1 MPENEVADPA
11 ALVRAALGV
20 DAFTGSPLQEPAGWD
35 DERVMAGLVAV
46 EALSRHVDLWRVG
59 LVAQV
64 EQRSARGL
72 GTAGL
77 AARRGC
83 RSARE
88 LIRRLTGA
96 ADYTVS
102 RWLRLGRAIES
113 PVGLTG
119 QPLPAAFPA
128 VAAAVTDGRVGM
140 ESALRI
146 IDTLDPVRAV
156 AGDADVAV
164 AEEEIVA
171 GCAAAAP
178 GGVCP
183 ADADAVKIQASTWA
197 AFLDQDG
204 AAPPDSELAR
214 RSLRLGGLKNGLV
227 RLSGLL
233 MPEVAAALRAFA
245 DSRTNPRTPDVPASG
260 DASGDPSGD
269 ELDGSRLPREEPGPG
284 GLGREGLQGDGAEY
298 EGLSGG
304 IAGPADDD
312 PFSGEALLAALAAR
326 TAPADVDAPGATSG
340 GHSADVPLTEDAG
353 VVDRRTSAQTL
364 HDILAMALGAAAR
377 VANQSSLAGN
387 SPTVV
392 VAVRQSDL
400 ETGRGAGA
408 TLVGGGFGGPL
419 PLSVGATRQ
428 LACSG
433 SVQHIALDDLGAVV
447 GLWSAERC
455 FTGPQRRAIV
465 LRDGGC
471 IIPGCQVPAGWCEVH
486 HITPHKDDP
495 EGTHTSNGCLLCW
508 YHHRTIET
516 SGWQIR
522 VRDGIPEVRAPAW
535 LRSLTRAGPPSNG
548 TNDTDDGWQ
557 RATGSPT
564 RILDALSSRSDG
576 RLATLAG

>member
-46 EALSRHVDLWRVG
+46 EALSRQVDLWRVG
-59 LVAQV
+59 LVSQV
-64 EQRSARGL
+64 ELRSARGL

-83 RSARE
+83 RNARE

-102 RWLRLGRAIES
+102 RLLRLGRAIES
-113 PVGLTG
+113 PVGLAG

-128 VAAAVTDGRVGM
+128 VAAAVADGRVGM

-183 ADADAVKIQASTWA
+183 ADADSVRIQASTWA

-227 RLSGLL
+227 PLSGLL
-233 MPEVAAALRAFA
+233 LPEVAAALRAFA
-245 DSRTNPRTPDVPASG
+245 DSCTNPRTPDVPMTGTAS
-260 DASGDPSGD
+260 DD
-269 ELDGSRLPREEPGPG
+269 ELDGDRFRRDELDGRSG
-284 GLGREGLQGDGAEY
+284 GLAHP
-298 EGLSGG
+298 S
-304 IAGPADDD
+304 DDD
-312 PFSGEALLAALAAR
+312 LFSGEALLAALAAG
-326 TAPADVDAPGATSG
+326 TTPDEPDPASTGTSG
-340 GHSADVPLTEDAG
+340 SVSVADDAG
-353 VVDRRTSAQTL
+353 AVDQRTSAQTL

-400 ETGRGAGA
+400 EAGRGAGA

-455 FTGPQRRAIV
+455 FTGPQRRAIA

-522 VRDGIPEVRAPAW
+522 VRNGIPEVRAPAW
-535 LRSLTRAGPPSNG
+535 LRSLTRAGPPGNG
-548 TNDTDDGWQ
+548 TDDTDDGGWQ

-564 RILDALSSRSDG
+564 RILDTLGSRG
-576 RLATLAG
+576 GARLATLAG